1 MCASDVNEIQP
12 NAINPLSFVLKPI
25 RLYLFLAS
33 LIAALGSMLTLVPLI
48 GIAYFVKALF
58 LGHST
63 MEMFSVDL
71 SNALWILLGCLGSL
85 LLGMFLI
92 TLSEFIAHLADHK
105 ITGILQKDITQHLT
119 QLPLGWFTQRS
130 SGEVK
135 QVIQDDMGQLH
146 SLTAHFYP
154 AVGRALG
161 IIIIAVIFL
170 FYIDWRMAVLSL
182 LPFVGFVFFLRKAMH
197 ASEQNIQ
204 DFAVQM
210 GQINSA
216 AVEFTRVIPI
226 LKTFAQSGQAS
237 MGYQQAV
244 RTFAHA
250 FKVFTGPLVKS
261 MAHAH
266 AMISPITIL
275 GVVML
280 SGAIFIYLGWLNPID
295 LLAFVLIAPAI
306 CAPTLLLHTLLHDL
320 QASYAAA
327 QRILALLEKPILRV
341 SPTAQS
347 LVLEDQAVCF
357 HQVSYAYDQAH
368 EVLSQLNFSLQPGTF
383 TAIVGPSGA
392 GKSTIAQLIL
402 RFFDPS
408 QGHITLGGVDLRN
421 IQPNM
426 LYQQIGFVLQDTQLI
441 HASLYDNIALGRSNA
456 TQQEVEQAAKAANI
470 HDRIMRLPKQYQT
483 MIGDEIQLSG
493 GERQRI
499 SIARAIL
506 LDPPILILDEATAA
520 ADIENEMAIQNA
532 LSNFAQHRTL
542 LVIAHR
548 LETIMHAGRILVL
561 DQGKIIEQGTHTQL
575 LTHQGLYAQ
584 LWSHLDKHTQQ
595 STGETLC

>member
-12 NAINPLSFVLKPI
+12 RPINPLSFVLKPI
-25 RLYLFLAS
+25 RLHLFLAS
-33 LIAALGSMLTLVPLI
+33 LIATLGSMLTL
-48 GIAYFVKALF
+48 
-58 LGHST
+58 
-63 MEMFSVDL
+63 
-71 SNALWILLGCLGSL
+71 
-85 LLGMFLI
+85 LLGMLLI

-135 QVIQDDMGQLH
+135 QIIQDDMGQLH

-216 AVEFTRVIPI
+216 AVEFTRAIPI
-226 LKTFAQSGQAS
+226 VKTFAQSGQAS
-237 MGYQQAV
+237 VGYQQAV

-250 FKVFTGPLVKS
+250 FKVFTRPLVKS

-320 QASYAAA
+320 QASDAAA
-327 QRILALLEKPILRV
+327 QRILALLEKPILKV
-341 SPTAQS
+341 SPTTQS
-347 LVLEDQAVCF
+347 LVLQDQTVCF
-357 HQVSYAYDQAH
+357 HQVSYAYDQTH
-368 EVLSQLNFSLQPGTF
+368 EVLSQLDFSLQPGTF

-532 LSNFAQHRTL
+532 LSNFVQHRTL

-548 LETIMHAGRILVL
+548 LETIMHADRILVL

-575 LTHQGLYAQ
+575 LNHQGLYAQ

>member
-1 MCASDVNEIQP
+1 MCATDIKAGQP
-12 NAINPLSFVLKPI
+12 QPASPLSFILKPI
-25 RLYLFLAS
+25 RTSLFLAS
-33 LIAALGSMLTLVPLI
+33 FIAALGAMLTLVPLI
-48 GIAYFVKALF
+48 GVACLVKARF
-58 LGHST
+58 AGHGA
-63 MEMFSVDL
+63 MGMLNADL
-71 SNALWILLGCLGSL
+71 SNALWIGLGGLGSL
-85 LLGMFLI
+85 LVGMLLI

-105 ITGILQKDITQHLT
+105 ITGILQKNITQHLT

-135 QVIQDDMGQLH
+135 QVIQDDIGQLH

-170 FYIDWRMAVLSL
+170 FYIDWRMTVLSL
-182 LPFVGFVFFLRKAMH
+182 LPFIGFIFFLRKAIH

-204 DFAVQM
+204 DFASQM

-216 AVEFTRVIPI
+216 SVEFTRAIPVV
-226 LKTFAQSGQAS
+226 KTFAQSGQVS
-237 MGYQQAV
+237 LGYQQAV

-250 FKVFTGPLVKS
+250 FKVFTRPLVKS

-280 SGAIFIYLGWLNPID
+280 GGAIFIYLGWLDAID
-295 LLAFVLIAPAI
+295 ILAFVLIAPAI
-306 CAPTLLLHTLLHDL
+306 CAPALLLHTLLHDL
-320 QASYAAA
+320 QASQGAA
-327 QRILALLEKPILRV
+327 QRILALLEKPILDV
-341 SPTAQS
+341 PATAQS
-347 LVLEDQAVCF
+347 LLPADRTVCF
-357 HQVSYAYDQAH
+357 HQVSYAYNQAH
-368 EVLSQLNFSLQPGTF
+368 QVLSDLNFSLQAGAF

-408 QGHITLGGVDLRN
+408 QGHITLGGVDLRH
-421 IQPNM
+421 IQPGM

-441 HASLYDNIALGRSNA
+441 HASIYDNIALGRSSA
-456 TQQEVEQAAKAANI
+456 TRQEVEQAAKAANI

-483 MIGDEIQLSG
+483 MIGDEVELSG

-506 LDPPILILDEATAA
+506 LDPPIFILDEATAA
-520 ADIENEMAIQNA
+520 ADIESEIAIQKA
-532 LSNFAQHRTL
+532 LSTFAQHKTL

-548 LETIMHAGRILVL
+548 LETIMHADRILVL

-575 LTHQGLYAQ
+575 LSQQGLYAR
-584 LWSHLDKHTQQ
+584 LWSHLDQPTRQ
-595 STGETLC
+595 STGESLC

>member
-1 MCASDVNEIQP
+1 MCATDVKEVQP
-12 NAINPLSFVLKPI
+12 QQVNPLSFVLKPI
-25 RLYLFLAS
+25 QMPLFFAS
-33 LIAALGSMLTLVPLI
+33 IIAALGSMLTLVPLI
-48 GIAYFVKALF
+48 GIAYLVKAMF
-58 LGHST
+58 VGHSA
-63 MEMFSVDL
+63 MGIFNLDSSHV
-71 SNALWILLGCLGSL
+71 LWTLLGCLGCL
-85 LLGMFLI
+85 LLGMLLI

-119 QLPLGWFTQRS
+119 QLPLGWFTQRG

-161 IIIIAVIFL
+161 IIITAVFFL
-170 FYIDWRMAVLSL
+170 FYIDWRMAILSL
-182 LPFVGFVFFLRKAMH
+182 LPFIGFVFFLRKAIH

-204 DFAVQM
+204 DFATQM

-216 AVEFTRVIPI
+216 AVEFTRAIPVV
-226 LKTFAQSGQAS
+226 KTFAQSGQAS

-250 FKVFTGPLVKS
+250 FKVFTRPLVKS

-280 SGAIFIYLGWLNPID
+280 SGAIFIYLGGLNPID
-295 LLAFVLIAPAI
+295 LLVFVLIAPAI

-320 QASYAAA
+320 QASHGAA
-327 QRILALLEKPILRV
+327 QRILGLLEKPILQV

-347 LVLEDQAVCF
+347 LALEDQTVCF
-357 HQVSYAYDQAH
+357 HQVSYAYDQTH

-421 IQPNM
+421 IQPSM

-441 HASLYDNIALGRSNA
+441 HATLYDNIALGRSNA

-532 LSNFAQHRTL
+532 LSNFAQDRTL

-548 LETIMHAGRILVL
+548 LDTIMHADRILVL
-561 DQGKIIEQGTHTQL
+561 NQGKIIEQGTHKQL
-575 LTHQGLYAQ
+575 LTNQGLYAQ
-584 LWSHLDKHTQQ
+584 LWSHLDKHTQL